1 MRKSIFSA
9 LACAALLA
17 AGAVSC
23 NSNNS
28 VVTYNQSN
36 ALLAGNWYFTRVM
49 GNQVPQT
56 SAEEW
61 PRLEFNTQSGSVA
74 GNTGC
79 NQVMGNFNFTNK
91 GTIHFN
97 DMAST
102 RMMCPD
108 MTLED
113 NLQKALP
120 QVKSYSINGV
130 TGTLYLLGEKG
141 DTLITMTRVNPR
153 TLIDMRQSY

>member
-56 SAEEW
+56 SAEE
-61 PRLEFNTQSGSVA
+61 
-74 GNTGC
+74 
-79 NQVMGNFNFTNK
+79 
-91 GTIHFN
+91 
-97 DMAST
+97 
-102 RMMCPD
+102 
-108 MTLED
+108 
-113 NLQKALP
+113 
-120 QVKSYSINGV
+120 
-130 TGTLYLLGEKG
+130 
-141 DTLITMTRVNPR
+141 
-153 TLIDMRQSY
+153 